1 MALLCALDVHQ
12 LQSMALLKHRASCVT
27 VRVDVLHAWG
37 DSAMLHAAWE
47 FSL

>member
-1 MALLCALDVHQ
+1 VALLCALDVHQ
-12 LQSMALLKHRASCVT
+12 LQSMGLKHRASCVT
-27 VRVDVLHAWG
+27 ERVHVLHAWG